1 MSGRVA
7 QVRAIPQRLRS
18 LVRRANASDQ
28 KAILS
33 VRFFRGCDC
42 GSRSA
47 FVVRKP
53 DRVSAE
59 REFLQEFYS
68 WFWFPDEFFGTQ
80 RTRRDEYAAGPALR
94 RTVRRKDRQRASC
107 RFRRERLP

>member
-7 QVRAIPQRLRS
+7 QVRAIPQRRRS
-18 LVRRANASDQ
+18 LVRRENASDQ

-33 VRFFRGCDC
+33 VRFFRGRDC

-59 REFLQEFYS
+59 REFLPEFCS
-68 WFWFPDEFFGTQ
+68 WFWFPDEFFGRW
-80 RTRRDEYAAGPALR
+80 RTRRDEYATLAAPDWR
-94 RTVRRKDRQRASC
+94 VRRKDRQRASC